1 MTTSEKLDIAI
12 KRQGYTQKEVAEK
25 LGTSQP
31 NLSKKFKFNDWR
43 ESDIY
48 KICEVI
54 GIKAELILHFEN
66 GENL

>member
-43 ESDIY
+43 ESDIH
-48 KICEVI
+48 KICDVI
-54 GIKAELILHFEN
+54 GIKAELILQFEN
-66 GENL
+66 GEKL